1 MTFSHVDGPVVLSC
15 NGNHTVCDARM
26 LAGSI
31 RIRKKE
37 EMENSVQH
45 NKASAFAGST
55 LYSL

>member
-1 MTFSHVDGPVVLSC
+1 
-15 NGNHTVCDARM
+15 M

-31 RIRKKE
+31 RRIRKKKE

-45 NKASAFAGST
+45 NKARAFAGST